1 MERRHF
7 QRVVQSFDARYR
19 TFGSLG
25 EPWRIFRTVN
35 VSATGL
41 RFRSSDLIELGMTLE
56 IELDLPCLKEPL
68 VVRGHVVWSQAMAS
82 GVTENGAEFVDLSPE
97 QSRQIDELV
106 KFLSKG

>member
-1 MERRHF
+1 MERRRF
-7 QRVVQSFDARYR
+7 QRVAQSFDARYR
-19 TFGSLG
+19 SYGALG

-35 VSATGL
+35 VSATGM
-41 RFRSSDLIELGMTLE
+41 RFRSGDLIELGTTLE

-68 VVRGHVVWSQAMAS
+68 TVRGHVVWSQPMAS

-97 QSRQIDELV
+97 QAEQIDELV